1 MAHLLHYTLYWC
13 KRQKSWLNLSFLKK
27 DTWLKIPKVN
37 YNNTFISNVALS
49 TFTEKG
55 KRQWHKEY
63 TEGKVWSQAWWRQE
77 VFYSLL
83 SSPEKHSKKKKRPKQ
98 KFLCR
103 RMPDKLDEG
112 HRGHHTGAMWDKR
125 WVLIRDCSQEDGK
138 TFWVSDRLTSI

>member
-27 DTWLKIPKVN
+27 DTWLKTPKVN
-37 YNNTFISNVALS
+37 YNNTFISNVVLS
-49 TFTEKG
+49 NFYRKKKKSSEIKNTV
-55 KRQWHKEY
+55 KESL
-63 TEGKVWSQAWWRQE
+63 KADLARQE

-125 WVLIRDCSQEDGK
+125 
-138 TFWVSDRLTSI
+138 